1 MGQIVLI
8 VLASHGYQG
17 LLRRRGQR
25 REARQGR
32 RPAHRGEL
40 PRSVYRR
47 EGVRLQGLVLPPRH
61 PQLHVPGRRLHRR
74 KRHRGQVDLRHEVRG
89 RELHPEAHR
98 PRHPLHGQRRPQH
111 QRQPVL
117 LVHRQDLVARR
128 QTRRL
133 RTGRRGHGHCQEDR
147 VLRLPERQD
156 VQEDHHLRL
165 RHVLGRRRRNQCQE
179 EKKREKREEALRQLY
194 RWFQLY
200 QLHHWI
206 NGFLSVLRAPSPAVP
221 QTPQPRRRLYLPL
234 TQNKGIFSA
243 LLQFDRRSLQPKKEH
258 LCRSMATLK
267 FEQMIKIKSY
277 YCISPPM
284 MKMKTA
290 CGSAWTRSPR
300 TI

>member
-40 PRSVYRR
+40 PRSVHRR

-147 VLRLPERQD
+147 VLRL
-156 VQEDHHLRL
+156 RL

-234 TQNKGIFSA
+234 TQNKGIFRLSSY
-243 LLQFDRRSLQPKKEH
+243 LIEDTSHPKK
-258 LCRSMATLK
+258 STLSIDGHFK
-267 FEQMIKIKSY
+267 V
-277 YCISPPM
+277 
-284 MKMKTA
+284 
-290 CGSAWTRSPR
+290 
-300 TI
+300 

>member
-1 MGQIVLI
+1 MG
-8 VLASHGYQG
+8 
-17 LLRRRGQR
+17 
-25 REARQGR
+25 
-32 RPAHRGEL
+32 
-40 PRSVYRR
+40 
-47 EGVRLQGLVLPPRH
+47 
-61 PQLHVPGRRLHRR
+61 RLHRR

-147 VLRLPERQD
+147 VLRLPKRQD

-165 RHVLGRRRRNQCQE
+165 RHVLGRRNQCQE

-200 QLHHWI
+200 QW
-206 NGFLSVLRAPSPAVP
+206 FPFCTKSPLSCCPPNTTTTS
-221 QTPQPRRRLYLPL
+221 TSLPP
-234 TQNKGIFSA
+234 THSKQRHFSA
-243 LLQFDRRSLQPKKEH
+243 LLLFDRRYLPPKKEH
-258 LCRSMATLK
+258 LVDRWPL
-267 FEQMIKIKSY
+267 
-277 YCISPPM
+277 
-284 MKMKTA
+284 
-290 CGSAWTRSPR
+290 
-300 TI
+300 